1 MKSSPGGRSWIA
13 AGVRHELLTRA
24 LPALRHDMSAP
35 VSVMRMGLL
44 MLKRQVAAPIID
56 VEACQERVALI
67 DSQIAELVAAVRSL
81 RDWELA
87 TGDDGIS
94 RAALVRQCTSL
105 MRAAFDLQNIRLEVD
120 ETLIAEDGEDADE
133 RWPSGASLRYLLL
146 GAMGFLQDSA
156 PDVATIQIT
165 PDGNQ
170 GIQLTA
176 IAGAT
181 DDADAMAEHRAPRKL
196 AIDVIALQSLADDL
210 GYTLS
215 ADRNSVR
222 FGLAAG

>member
-1 MKSSPGGRSWIA
+1 MKSSPGARSWIA

-44 MLKRQVAAPIID
+44 MLKRQVAAPTID
-56 VEACQERVALI
+56 AEACQERVALI

-94 RAALVRQCTSL
+94 RPALVRQCTSL
-105 MRAAFDLQNIRLEVD
+105 MRTAFDLQNIRLDVD
-120 ETLIAEDGEDADE
+120 EALVADGDGDP
-133 RWPSGASLRYLLL
+133 RWPSGAALRYLLL
-146 GAMGFLQDSA
+146 GAMGFLQDSV
-156 PDVATIQIT
+156 PNVATIRIA
-165 PDGNQ
+165 PDGGY
-170 GIQLTA
+170 GIQLSA
-176 IAGAT
+176 VAGVT
-181 DDADAMAEHRAPRKL
+181 DEADAMAAHRAPRKL

-210 GYTLS
+210 GYALS
-215 ADRNSVR
+215 ADRGSVR
-222 FGLAAG
+222 FDLAAA

>member
-1 MKSSPGGRSWIA
+1 MKSSPGARSWIA
-13 AGVRHELLTRA
+13 AGVRHELLIRA

-44 MLKRQVAAPIID
+44 MLKRQVAAPTLD
-56 VEACQERVALI
+56 AAACQERVALI

-87 TGDDGIS
+87 TDDDGIS
-94 RAALVRQCTSL
+94 RPALVQQCTAL

-120 ETLIAEDGEDADE
+120 DALTTEGGDDGET
-133 RWPSGASLRYLLL
+133 RWTSGAALRYLLL

-156 PDVATIQIT
+156 PDVATIHIA
-165 PDGNQ
+165 PDGAQ
-170 GIQLTA
+170 GLLLTA
-176 IAGAT
+176 IAGVS
-181 DDADAMAEHRAPRKL
+181 DDADAMAVHRAPRQL
-196 AIDVIALQSLADDL
+196 AIDTVALQSLADDL

-215 ADRNSVR
+215 ADRDSVR